1 MIEKNLA
8 HASGCNDLDEVVF
21 DGLTGEA
28 YVDEGLVCQNTW
40 RKNDYVTSWGPTDCF
55 TRPAADACRLRS
67 GAGNGETARAMVQ
80 RAP

>member
-8 HASGCNDLDEVVF
+8 HASGFNDLDEVVF

-28 YVDEGLVCQNTW
+28 YVDEGLGCQNTS

-55 TRPAADACRLRS
+55 TSPMALRVDNICS
-67 GAGNGETARAMVQ
+67 LYDDDGHEDD
-80 RAP
+80 